1 MVLVLALFK
10 SLKMPK
16 EPKIVFNFGNILVQ
30 KLLFV
35 IIKPCLVY
43 EFPNFSFFK
52 NFVDSLEIKFGTLVI
67 QGEGTAYCKPE
78 CWNDESHW
86 LYGIPIVDVIDTGR
100 HGCQLSDDARKSYI
114 ETNLGTS
121 DGPALDDSVFV
132 DVLAK
137 FLAQTFQV
145 IIRQEQLW
153 LMCFTLF
160 NFAFVLLEAPFHYR
174 IKFSLGLDAALLLN
188 LELGDFVKLIQ
199 DEHFGIGYWHSCK
212 FLMWTN
218 WYIVC

>member
-78 CWNDESHW
+78 C
-86 LYGIPIVDVIDTGR
+86 
-100 HGCQLSDDARKSYI
+100 
-114 ETNLGTS
+114 
-121 DGPALDDSVFV
+121 
-132 DVLAK
+132 
-137 FLAQTFQV
+137 
-145 IIRQEQLW
+145 
-153 LMCFTLF
+153 
-160 NFAFVLLEAPFHYR
+160 
-174 IKFSLGLDAALLLN
+174 
-188 LELGDFVKLIQ
+188 
-199 DEHFGIGYWHSCK
+199 
-212 FLMWTN
+212 
-218 WYIVC
+218 